1 MNRKVYFGN
10 AQSQCWIPA
19 PLTGLRVDSA
29 GFSVENQLLS
39 GRTHVK
45 RSGANHRA
53 FSVSWN
59 GSLNAETRE
68 DSLHTI
74 KDYGDG
80 IYGEGPFY
88 WLDPYAVD
96 TNLLPPHWASP
107 MLSLGDWPSISS
119 VGTQSLISTASN
131 TKNYPYQSLKLAFS
145 GVAES
150 TTYQRILI
158 PEGYKLHFGVHGVLT
173 SGSATVSLRQ
183 YPRAGGSAVVVN
195 AAILANNSAIRT
207 NTQVNGNTYSMVDVF
222 IRNTVASASDLR
234 ISGMIAQVLPEA
246 DSVPQGEFWSGRGTS
261 ALEFT
266 QLPNVEYYS
275 AAINNGQV
283 GMSAN
288 FKEV

>member
-19 PLTGLRVDSA
+19 PLTGLQVDST
-29 GFSVENQLLS
+29 GFLVENQLLS
-39 GRTHVK
+39 GRSYVK
-45 RSGANHRA
+45 RSGANHRS

-59 GSLNAETRE
+59 GSLNSETRE

-74 KDYGDG
+74 KDYADG
-80 IYGEGPFY
+80 IYGDGPFY
-88 WLDPYAVD
+88 WLDPYAID

-107 MLSLGDWPSISS
+107 MLSLGDWPSICS

-131 TKNYPYQSLKLAFS
+131 TKNYPYESLKIAFS
-145 GVAES
+145 GAAES
-150 TTYQRILI
+150 ATYQRIII
-158 PEGYKLHFGVHGVLT
+158 PEGYKLHFGAHGVLT

-183 YPRAGGSAVVVN
+183 YPRDGGSAVVVN

-234 ISGMIAQVLPEA
+234 ISGMIAQILPES

-261 ALEFT
+261 ALQFT
-266 QLPNVEYYS
+266 QLPNIEYYS